1 MTDRIAEETTTF
13 TPPVVG
19 STGWIDRNTADRPD
33 ATDATAKTSG
43 RASQAAAPLATLA
56 LVYVFSVWTV
66 TGQRIENA
74 GMIAADR
81 LGGSTHLLGSL
92 VYTSV
97 SYSTLLFGLFVLAGF
112 GLHRGGFRRAVVAP
126 AILGVSIVVV
136 ELLKYVLLPRPRLYA
151 SPKWLG
157 YPSFPSGHT
166 TIAVGLAAGALF
178 VATDRTRRAVY
189 ISGYVYGS
197 LMGISLI
204 VTANHRLSDEI
215 GSCLV
220 VYLAAVVASAVLR
233 TGTPQPIRRPNARHT
248 AHVVVVVVVVV
259 VVALIVVGVEFVGFL
274 AAHGRVIIVF
284 ECVAYLCIYYSTLRR
299 VALLSR
305 PAANR

>member
-1 MTDRIAEETTTF
+1 MTDRITEEITTF
-13 TPPVVG
+13 TPSVVG
-19 STGWIDRNTADRPD
+19 STGWIDCATADRPT
-33 ATDATAKTSG
+33 AVAATAKTSG
-43 RASQAAAPLATLA
+43 RNSQTAAPLAVLA
-56 LVYVFSVWTV
+56 LVYVLSVWTV

-81 LGGSTHLLGSL
+81 LGGSTQLLGSL

-97 SYSTLLFGLFVLAGF
+97 SYSTLLFGLCVLAGF

-136 ELLKYVLLPRPRLYA
+136 ELLKYVLLPRPRLYT

-178 VATDRTRRAVY
+178 VATDRTQRAVH
-189 ISGYVYGS
+189 IGGFVYAS
-197 LMGISLI
+197 LMGISLL

-220 VYLAAVVASAVLR
+220 VYLTSQIASVVLR
-233 TGTPQPIRRPNARHT
+233 TGRTQLITGPSARHT
-248 AHVVVVVVVVV
+248 ALVVVVVVV
-259 VVALIVVGVEFVGFL
+259 VVALIVVGVAFVGFL
-274 AAHGRVIIVF
+274 ATHGRVTIAF
-284 ECVAYLCIYYSTLRR
+284 ECVAYLCVCRSTLRR